1 MSETSD
7 GTRSP
12 FGERSLR
19 PCSTGPKLITSRARN
34 MPSVAVVWPSF
45 ECRLNVARR
54 GAAPFGASAPR
65 RRSPLRRTHRQ
76 APGPAA
82 AAGSP
87 RGSGLPSDAGDRADT
102 GNGMRTESGEQPTN
116 VVVSMTIMVTRNT
129 LRPAR
134 LPTRPKMMA
143 PKGRTRNPARMAP
156 KSAKVDVVPLEKGT
170 ERRGIDLPV
179 PAEPETGARVR
190 DPLRFAMLRGGTG
203 ECLCASDVG
212 TYPPFGPGA
221 QAIVTTLASP
231 VAGGFH
237 CRRLNPP
244 STRQRPRIDRSWRSH
259 LEKQVELSYQGSDRT
274 AQCKAK
280 G

>member
-1 MSETSD
+1 ME
-7 GTRSP
+7 P
-12 FGERSLR
+12 LR
-19 PCSTGPKLITSRARN
+19 LAR
-34 MPSVAVVWPSF
+34 VLRDV
-45 ECRLNVARR
+45 
-54 GAAPFGASAPR
+54 G
-65 RRSPLRRTHRQ
+65 RRSAVLTAKRQ
-76 APGPAA
+76 ALQQPQAHQED
-82 AAGSP
+82 
-87 RGSGLPSDAGDRADT
+87 RGQPSDAGDRADT